1 MPGVKYMRKKNKNI
15 KFEFF
20 IFHLVFIFNRV
31 YIQLVESISTHKISF
46 FFYWWKSHHFELISH
61 IFYFYIMMKLEY
73 KWL

>member
-46 FFYWWKSHHFELISH
+46 FFLLMKKSSFWIN
-61 IFYFYIMMKLEY
+61 ITYFLFLYNDEIRI
-73 KWL
+73 